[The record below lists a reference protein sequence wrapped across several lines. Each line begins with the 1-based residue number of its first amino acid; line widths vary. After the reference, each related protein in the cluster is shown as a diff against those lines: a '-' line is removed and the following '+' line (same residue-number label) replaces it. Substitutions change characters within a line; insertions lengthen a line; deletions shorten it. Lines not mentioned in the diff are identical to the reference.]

1 MLALVV
7 RIFMSDL
14 RIPSGTTVAVPGDHH
29 ISDRPTS
36 SAPSTRSW
44 GTRASSLERESST
57 EFSIAQEGKG
67 VWDHSQGVVIG
78 AKDAVVDGVQGLWGM
93 LETSFDLLNPF
104 DRDKQIETYEGI
116 KNTAKVIWEEPIAVG
131 KAIFEPITSRLEQG
145 KYGEALG
152 YGVVEVVFALLGAKG
167 ADKVAK
173 ASVLT
178 KVDDVGKVGK
188 SLSKTAKRT
197 ISDASVTKVV
207 HKGVTRTMLTK
218 EGFASLP
225 RFGKIDPYKIR
236 FSQDS
241 VSSSFRP
248 PQGSVKELIAK
259 LKAGTIDSSDIK
271 PIRIVERNGEVYT
284 LDNRRLYAFQKA
296 GVDIPYQKLDR
307 IPKRHQDKFNS
318 VNKGMETRVRGLK
331 NGIN

>member
-1 MLALVV
+1 
-7 RIFMSDL
+7 MSDL

-36 SAPSTRSW
+36 SAPSTSW
-44 GTRASSLERESST
+44 STRASALERESST

-67 VWDHSQGVVIG
+67 VWDHTQDVLKGG
-78 AKDAVVDGVQGLWGM
+78 KDAVVDGVQGMWSMVKTG
-93 LETSFDLLNPF
+93 FDLLNPF
-104 DRDKQIETYEGI
+104 DRDKQVETYEGV
-116 KNTAKVIWEEPIAVG
+116 KTTAKVIWEQPTAVLEAVAEP
-131 KAIFEPITSRLEQG
+131 FTRRLKKG
-145 KYGEALG
+145 RYGEAFG
-152 YGVVEVVFALLGAKG
+152 YGLVGAIFTLLGAKG

-241 VSSSFRP
+241 VSSHFRP
-248 PQGSVKELIAK
+248 PHGSVQEFISK
-259 LKAGTIDSSDIK
+259 LKTGAIKSADIE
-271 PIRIVERNGEVYT
+271 PIRIVEKNGKVYT
-284 LDNRRLYAFQKA
+284 LDNRRLYAFQQA
-296 GVDIPYQKLDR
+296 GVEIQYTKLDH
-307 IPKRHQDKFNS
+307 IPPRELRKFRTN
-318 VNKGMETRVRGLK
+318 NNGLDEGRVRKGK
-331 NGIN
+331 NGIIKR